1 MAEAENYKINEGK
14 MDELT
19 NFKVGPKELLQM

>member
-1 MAEAENYKINEGK
+1 MAEAINYKINEGK

-19 NFKVGPKELLQM
+19 SFKVEPKELLQI